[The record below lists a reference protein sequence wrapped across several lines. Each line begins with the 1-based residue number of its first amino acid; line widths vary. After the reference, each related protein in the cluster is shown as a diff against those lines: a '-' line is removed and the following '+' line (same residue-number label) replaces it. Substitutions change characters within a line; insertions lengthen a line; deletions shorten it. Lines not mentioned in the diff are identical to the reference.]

1 MTQGATQDNKIG
13 FNGNQGRI
21 QQISRSFGQ
30 SEKGDP
36 YVARAAE
43 RAEGKLRIRLIQLN
57 ERRHQL
63 HGS

>member
-1 MTQGATQDNKIG
+1 MTQGEAPDNKSVL
-13 FNGNQGRI
+13 NENQGRI

-30 SEKGDP
+30 SKGDP

-43 RAEGKLRIRLIQLN
+43 RAEGKLRIRLIELN

-63 HGS
+63 SGS

>member
-1 MTQGATQDNKIG
+1 MTQREKADNKSV

-30 SEKGDP
+30 SKGDP

-43 RAEGKLRIRLIQLN
+43 RAEGKLRIRLIELN
-57 ERRHQL
+57 ERRYQL
-63 HGS
+63 NGS